1 MSLAMAEFGLSKTRA
16 LKLVGI
22 GVLVLLPFLGAPDY
36 FMHILIQVLIWAFV
50 YTSWAVMGRF
60 GIVSL
65 GHGAFMGIGA
75 YAVALL
81 WNFFGVTPWLGIPI
95 GIILAVFLALLVG
108 YPCFRFRI
116 VGHYFALV
124 TLALGEVVR
133 LTIIALRDYTG
144 GSLGLTPNRYGEGTS
159 WYALQFADK
168 EYFYA
173 IALIVWLAGIGLWV
187 LVERSMM
194 RYALIAVEEDE
205 DAAASVGIHV
215 TVQKLYITA
224 LSAALTALGGGLYM
238 LYQAY
243 VNPNSVSGIVVS
255 LHIVFAAIVGGMFIA
270 LGPTV
275 GALFTIALSE
285 GLRISFGAEIIGLDN
300 TIYGIL
306 LILFIIF
313 LPKGILGSALDLF
326 TKRRFGAGGSVG
338 GRSDVGAT
346 ASKAGGE

>member
-1 MSLAMAEFGLSKTRA
+1 MSLATAESGLTKARA
-16 LKLVGI
+16 LKLAGI
-22 GVLVLLPFLGAPDY
+22 GVLVILPFFGVPDY
-36 FMHILIQVLIWAFV
+36 FMHILIQMLIWAFV

-75 YAVALL
+75 YTVALL
-81 WNFFGVTPWLGIPI
+81 WNFLGVTPWIGIPS
-95 GIILAVFLALLVG
+95 GIVLSMFLALLVG

-144 GSLGLTPNRYGEGTS
+144 GSLGLTPNRYSDGTS

-173 IALIVWLAGIGLWV
+173 IALIVWLAGIGVWV

-224 LSAALTALGGGLYM
+224 LSAAMTALGGSLYV
-238 LYQAY
+238 LYLAY
-243 VNPNSVSGIVVS
+243 VNPNSVSGVVVS
-255 LHIVFAAIVGGMFIA
+255 LHIVFAVIVGGMYTA

-285 GLRISFGAEIIGLDN
+285 SLRISFGAEIIGLDN

-313 LPKGILGSALDLF
+313 LPKGILGSALELF
-326 TKRRFGAGGSVG
+326 TRRRFGAGGLKGNSSG
-338 GRSDVGAT
+338 GGAT
-346 ASKAGGE
+346 ASKAGAE